1 MTSVKAHIYQ
11 LTSTSRHQTVCVCH
25 RVISWNLQMTN
36 DKCAGSHQLVDIN
49 QQTPN
54 SLSSERCHQLKSATN
69 ISDIIW
75 EVSTEICNQP
85 LHWLQWHL
93 CRFTSTSCV
102 QRPFCRHQTVCHRV
116 TSYNDFPHDSFF
128 NHSSSFFSSN
138 TSSPPTLVVFLCT
151 FQKRE
156 RCWSSWWSPS
166 FVSIVATWV
175 WVDAAAAAPPQT
187 FNSRWRRNSGVSC
200 NASVGKLQ
208 INDNC
213 PGNVYF
219 QGRFNEILT
228 ISSAPAAID
237 GNYHFDSKLCR

>member
-1 MTSVKAHIYQ
+1 MEEGGEVTSTEIWRRCGSSVTSRQWHKRRGSSTNQWHLCGR
-11 LTSTSRHQTVCVCH
+11 LTSTSWHQPAAE
-25 RVISWNLQMTN
+25 IWNLQPKI
-36 DKCAGSHQLVDIN
+36 DICAGSHQPASV
-49 QQTPN
+49 
-54 SLSSERCHQLKSATN
+54 RCHKLKSATN
-69 ISDIIW
+69 
-75 EVSTEICNQP
+75 
-85 LHWLQWHL
+85 QWHL

-138 TSSPPTLVVFLCT
+138 TPTLIGLQCT

-175 WVDAAAAAPPQT
+175 WVDAALAPPQT

-200 NASVGKLQ
+200 NASVGELQ

-219 QGRFNEILT
+219 QSRFNEILT

>member
-1 MTSVKAHIYQ
+1 MTQTTRVIKQPMTSVKAHIYQ

-25 RVISWNLQMTN
+25 RVINWNLQMTN

-69 ISDIIW
+69 
-75 EVSTEICNQP
+75 
-85 LHWLQWHL
+85 QWHL

-138 TSSPPTLVVFLCT
+138 TSSPPTLVVFQCT
-151 FQKRE
+151 FQKRA

-175 WVDAAAAAPPQT
+175 WVDAALAPPQT

-200 NASVGKLQ
+200 NTSVGELQ
-208 INDNC
+208 INVAENDNC

>member
-1 MTSVKAHIYQ
+1 MTQTTRVIKQPMTSVRQVDIYQLTSTSRHQIVCHSDIIWEVSTEICRQPMTSVQAHIYQ

-25 RVISWNLQMTN
+25 RVINWNLQMTN
-36 DKCAGSHQLVDIN
+36 YKCAGSHQLVDIN

-85 LHWLQWHL
+85 MHWLQWHL

-138 TSSPPTLVVFLCT
+138 ASSPPTLVVFQCT

-156 RCWSSWWSPS
+156 RCWSS
-166 FVSIVATWV
+166 
-175 WVDAAAAAPPQT
+175 
-187 FNSRWRRNSGVSC
+187 
-200 NASVGKLQ
+200 
-208 INDNC
+208 
-213 PGNVYF
+213 
-219 QGRFNEILT
+219 
-228 ISSAPAAID
+228 
-237 GNYHFDSKLCR
+237 